1 VDKVITIKD
10 GKSFEGDYHAEMEV
24 IVWI

>member
-10 GKSFEGDYHAEMEV
+10 GKSFEGDHHAEMEV
-24 IVWI
+24 IVWS